1 MTKLL
6 TVLLNYKSRLQLIY
20 MDDSIIRVRLN
31 VHKALVENET
41 EKKDYSVVASGYNF
55 HYVSLTHSWA
65 QTCGCLACNTRNQ
78 KND

>member
-41 EKKDYSVVASGYNF
+41 EKKIILLWRVDIISITSHLLTVGHRHAVV
-55 HYVSLTHSWA
+55 
-65 QTCGCLACNTRNQ
+65 
-78 KND
+78 